1 MHLPSYTMFHFSLRN
16 AALHAFGL
24 FSCIFFSFSH
34 GCQQK
39 DAEANQN
46 AVSIL
51 DAALCAQKE
60 ETAQSRLAEEKGV
73 QQCKEAGAAALSR
86 ALLRTAVCNSMVVN
100 DNHDRNSRS
109 NSSSLG
115 GHSGGI
121 GSRAARAR
129 AWAHW
134 CRLTKATPKRPVAV
148 LTLVYRK
155 TLRQR
160 QVLSRAWQKLA
171 VHSKT
176 ARVAM
181 GYDGLRSIEQR
192 RKRRWMHRRVVVL
205 ALRSAL
211 GRTFQKWLAMCT
223 RSRRRVDGVQ
233 KWALLAARN
242 ERQALARRWRQWQRW
257 CAREAAL
264 DAEAIRAASVRI
276 AKAFGEWRLHCAIEE
291 RARKE
296 ALQAAFTRTS
306 SAFTKWRLVCAQERA
321 MEAEFAHTA
330 SARRVRVRPLRFDL
344 FLTPC

>member
-1 MHLPSYTMFHFSLRN
+1 MVFHFSLRN
-16 AALHAFGL
+16 AVLHAFAL
-24 FSCIFFSFSH
+24 FPCIFFPFFH
-34 GCQQK
+34 AYQQK
-39 DAEANQN
+39 DTEANQN

-51 DAALCAQKE
+51 DAALCTLKE
-60 ETAQSRLAEEKGV
+60 DAARSLAAEEKRV

-86 ALLRTAVCNSMVVN
+86 ALLRTAVCKNTVVDGN
-100 DNHDRNSRS
+100 RDHVNGS
-109 NSSSLG
+109 NNSSLG
-115 GHSGGI
+115 GCSGGI

-129 AWAHW
+129 VWAHW
-134 CRLTKATPKRPVAV
+134 SRLTKATPKRPVAV

-160 QVLSRAWQKLA
+160 QVLSRAWQMLA
-171 VHSKT
+171 LHSNT

-223 RSRRRVDGVQ
+223 RTRRRVDGVQ

-242 ERQALARRWRQWQRW
+242 EQQALTRRWRQWQRV

-276 AKAFGEWRLHCAIEE
+276 AKAFGEWRLHCAQEA

-306 SAFTKWRLVCAQERA
+306 NAFTKWRLVCAQESA
-321 MEAEFAHTA
+321 TEAEFAHTA
-330 SARRVRVRPLRFDL
+330 SARRVRV
-344 FLTPC
+344 